1 MYVKH
6 SDLNLTVKTP
16 LGPDVLIIDKLKCI
30 EGISMPFE
38 IDLEMH
44 SKQHDLAFDDLV
56 GQDITVTFNYG
67 SETRYFSGIV
77 GEISQGFTVN
87 VDDAGNNIEL
97 TKYYAKLYP
106 KFWILKF
113 SQDHQI
119 FQEKSAMDIVND
131 LLGQYG
137 VTKKKDQTSSCG
149 QSSYEY
155 CVQYRES
162 YFDFISRLFEG
173 EGIFYSFDHSAS
185 GEEMV
190 IGDDSSTAESAY
202 TELPM
207 TPFSDRDPWYDEIQF
222 LRYAKQVV
230 SKKFQTADY
239 NFETAST
246 KLLSNAAGEGEG
258 LEVYRFPGY
267 YPDGGTGDGYSTNRI
282 QELEWRKEMISGQSS
297 APLLSP
303 MKSFTV
309 KNHPRDDLNKSYIVY
324 KVTHEINLLATGDE
338 RLYSNTF
345 EAFPAD
351 VPFRSPIVTH
361 KPTIASTQ
369 TAKVTGKSGE
379 EIWCDEYGRI
389 KVKFHWDQKG
399 SDDEKSSCWIRVAQL
414 WAGSGWGGLWT
425 PRIGMEVVVT
435 FLEGDPDRPLITG
448 CVYNSDN
455 MPPYAKDEPTK
466 STILSNTTKGGNGNN
481 EFRFEDKK
489 DEEEIYI
496 HAQKD
501 MNTVV
506 EDNRTLKINDGDD
519 TSDIMVGDRTVTL
532 HGETAKKD
540 KESGKGIGSD
550 TLTLHKGCRLVE
562 LKAEGDKQGDHTLKL
577 TKGDNTIEITKGNM
591 ITKLDEG
598 DKKTTLTKG
607 DMEITLT
614 QGNMTTKLDQGD
626 QTLTVTGKRD
636 ITVTQAETHTN
647 SDAFSHTIS
656 GDYELTIS
664 GGLTIKVAGAVSIST
679 DDDLELKAGGDMK
692 LTADGDIKL
701 SSSGDTKIASDGDTK
716 IDATGD
722 FKASGNEVKMT
733 GQTKGTLDGG
743 PDTQVTGNGK
753 VQVGSSSTMT
763 QVKGSMLQLN

>member
-1 MYVKH
+1 MYIKH
-6 SDLNLTVKTP
+6 ADLNLTLTTP
-16 LGPDVLIIDKLKCI
+16 LGADVLIIDKLKCV

-44 SKQHDLAFDDLV
+44 SKKHDLSLDNLIGKDV
-56 GQDITVTFNYG
+56 SVTFAYG
-67 SETRYFSGIV
+67 DEKRHFCGIV
-77 GEISQGFTVN
+77 GEASQGFTVN
-87 VDDAGNNIEL
+87 VDDSGNTIEL
-97 TKYYAKLYP
+97 TKYYAKVYP
-106 KFWILKF
+106 KFWVLKF

-119 FQEKSAMDIVND
+119 FQEKSAMDIVNE
-131 LLGQYG
+131 LLGTYG

-149 QSSYEY
+149 QSQYEY

-173 EGIFYSFDHSAS
+173 EGIFYYFDHSAS

-190 IGDDSSTAESAY
+190 ICDDSSTADVAY
-202 TELPM
+202 AKLPM
-207 TPFSDRDPWYDEIQF
+207 TPFSGREPWYDEIQF
-222 LRYAKQVV
+222 LKYAKQVV

-246 KLLSNAAGEGEG
+246 KLLSSDTGEGEG

-303 MKSFTV
+303 MKKFTV
-309 KNHPRDDLNKSYIVY
+309 SDHLRDDLNKDYIVY
-324 KVTHEINLLATGDE
+324 KVTHEINLLVQGEE

-351 VPFRSPIVTH
+351 VPFRAPLVTP

-369 TAKVTGKSGE
+369 TAKVTGKAGE

-435 FLEGDPDRPLITG
+435 FLEGDPDRPLVTG

-466 STILSNTTKGGNGNN
+466 STILSNTTKGGDGNN

-532 HGETAKKD
+532 HGEKAKKD

-550 TLTLHKGCRLVE
+550 TLTLKKGCRLVE

-577 TKGDNTIEITKGNM
+577 TKGDNTIEITKGDM
-591 ITKLDEG
+591 VTKLDKG
-598 DKKTTLTKG
+598 DKKTTLTDG
-607 DMEITLT
+607 NMEITLT
-614 QGNMTTKLDQGD
+614 KGNMTTKLENGNQILNVMGKRNVTVV
-626 QTLTVTGKRD
+626 QAESHENSGNFTHTVTGD
-636 ITVTQAETHTN
+636 YALTVN
-647 SDAFSHTIS
+647 
-656 GDYELTIS
+656 GK
-664 GGLTIKVAGAVSIST
+664 LTIKVTGAVSFEGEDKIEFKS
-679 DDDLELKAGGDMK
+679 KGDFSI
-692 LTADGDIKL
+692 TSDGDIKL
-701 SSSGDTKIASDGDTK
+701 KSTGDTTITSDGDTK
-716 IDATGD
+716 VDATGD
-722 FKASGNEVKMT
+722 FKADGNEVKLT
-733 GQTKGTLDGG
+733 GQTKGKFDGG
-743 PDTQVTGNGK
+743 PDMEVTGNGK
-753 VQVGSSSTMT
+753 VKVGSSSTMT
-763 QVKGSMLQLN
+763 QIKGSMVQIN

>member
-1 MYVKH
+1 MRSIGGTMYIKH
-6 SDLNLTVKTP
+6 SDLNLTVTTP
-16 LGPDVLIIDKLKCI
+16 LGPDMLIIDKLRCV
-30 EGISMPFE
+30 ESISMPFE
-38 IDLEMH
+38 IHLEMH
-44 SKQHDLAFDDLV
+44 SKKLDLALDDLV
-56 GQDITVTFNYG
+56 GKEIKVTFKYG
-67 SETRYFSGIV
+67 SETRYFAGIV
-77 GEISQGFTVN
+77 GEVSQGFTV
-87 VDDAGNNIEL
+87 DIDTAGNNVEL
-97 TKYYAKLYP
+97 TKYYATLYP
-106 KFWILKF
+106 KFWVLKF

-149 QSSYEY
+149 QSPYEY

-162 YFDFISRLFEG
+162 YFDFISRLFEA
-173 EGIFYSFDHSAS
+173 EGIFYYFDHSAS

-190 IGDDSSTAESAY
+190 ICDDSSTAETAYSA
-202 TELPM
+202 LPM

-246 KLLSNAAGEGEG
+246 KLLSNASGEGEG
-258 LEVYRFPGY
+258 LAVYRFPGY

-297 APLLSP
+297 APLLAP
-303 MKSFTV
+303 MKTFTV
-309 KNHPRDDLNKSYIVY
+309 TNHPRDDLNKDYIVY

-351 VPFRSPIVTH
+351 VPFRAPITTP

-369 TAKVTGKSGE
+369 TARVTGKSGE

-435 FLEGDPDRPLITG
+435 FLEGDPDRPLVTG

-466 STILSNTTKGGNGNN
+466 STILSNTTKGGGGNN

-532 HGETAKKD
+532 YGETAKKD

-550 TLTLHKGCRLVE
+550 TLTLNKGCRLVE

-591 ITKLDEG
+591 VTQLDQG
-598 DKKTTLTKG
+598 NKSITLTKG

-614 QGNMTTKLDQGD
+614 QGGMTTKLDQGD
-626 QTLTVTGKRD
+626 QTLNVVGKRT
-636 ITVTQAETHTN
+636 ITVVEAESHEN
-647 SDAFSHTIS
+647 SANFSHTVT
-656 GDYELTIS
+656 GDYELTVS
-664 GGLTIKVAGAVSIST
+664 GALTLKVTGALSIST

-701 SSSGDTKIASDGDTK
+701 QSTGDTKIN
-716 IDATGD
+716 ATGD
-722 FKASGNEVKMT
+722 FKADGNEVKLT
-733 GQTKGTLDGG
+733 GQTKGKFDGG
-743 PDTQVTGNGK
+743 PDMEVTGNGK

-763 QVKGSMLQLN
+763 QVKGSMVQIN

>member
-1 MYVKH
+1 MYIKH
-6 SDLNLTVKTP
+6 SDLNLTVTTP
-16 LGPDVLIIDKLKCI
+16 LGPDMLIIDKLRCV
-30 EGISMPFE
+30 ESISMPFE
-38 IDLEMH
+38 IHLEMH
-44 SKQHDLAFDDLV
+44 SKKLDLALDDLV
-56 GQDITVTFNYG
+56 GKEIKVTFKYG
-67 SETRYFSGIV
+67 SETRYFAGIV
-77 GEISQGFTVN
+77 GEVSQGFTVDIDN
-87 VDDAGNNIEL
+87 AGNNVEL
-97 TKYYAKLYP
+97 TKYYATLYP
-106 KFWILKF
+106 KFWVLKF

-137 VTKKKDQTSSCG
+137 ITKKKDQTSSCG
-149 QSSYEY
+149 QSPYEY

-162 YFDFISRLFEG
+162 YFDFISRLFEA
-173 EGIFYSFDHSAS
+173 EGIFYYFDHSAS

-190 IGDDSSTAESAY
+190 ICDDSSTAETAYSA
-202 TELPM
+202 LPM

-246 KLLSNAAGEGEG
+246 KLLSNTSGEGEG

-297 APLLSP
+297 APLLAP
-303 MKSFTV
+303 MKTFSVT
-309 KNHPRDDLNKSYIVY
+309 NHPRDDLNKDYIVY

-351 VPFRSPIVTH
+351 VPFRAPIVTQ

-369 TAKVTGKSGE
+369 TAKVTGKAGE

-435 FLEGDPDRPLITG
+435 FLEGDPDRPLVTG

-466 STILSNTTKGGNGNN
+466 STILSNTTKGGGGNN

-532 HGETAKKD
+532 YGETAKKD

-550 TLTLHKGCRLVE
+550 TLTLNKGCRLVE

-591 ITKLDEG
+591 VTQLDEG
-598 DKKTTLTKG
+598 NKSITLTKG

-614 QGNMTTKLDQGD
+614 QGGMTTKLDQGD
-626 QTLTVTGKRD
+626 QTLNVVGKRT
-636 ITVTQAETHTN
+636 ITVVEAESHEN
-647 SDAFSHTIS
+647 SANFSHTVT
-656 GDYELTIS
+656 GDYELTVS
-664 GGLTIKVAGAVSIST
+664 GALTLKVTGALSIST

-701 SSSGDTKIASDGDTK
+701 QSTGDTKIN
-716 IDATGD
+716 ATGD
-722 FKASGNEVKMT
+722 FKADGNEVKLT
-733 GQTKGTLDGG
+733 GQTKGKFDGG
-743 PDTQVTGNGK
+743 PDMEVTGNGK
-753 VQVGSSSTMT
+753 VKVGSSSTMT
-763 QVKGSMLQLN
+763 QVKGSMVQIN